1 MKATI
6 EESIILLTNA
16 LMERHGHLKPAEINK
31 QLHATIAEVLAEN
44 PELKEAGLTGWVID
58 KVANG
63 LKWATNRKADY
74 QYDALL
80 KSKQF
85 RSLAKN
91 YNMSEKGWDKAA
103 RKLIKKDPK
112 RLAKILAYDLRNRK
126 ASVLFK
132 Q

>member
-1 MKATI
+1 MENTQATI
-6 EESIILLTNA
+6 KESIQA
-16 LMERHGHLKPAEINK
+16 LSKDLDQNKLEEELKI
-31 QLHATIAEVLAEN
+31 IVAEVVKEN
-44 PELKEAGLTGWVID
+44 PHLNEAGITGWVID

-85 RSLAKN
+85 KSLAKD
-91 YNMSEKGWDKAA
+91 YNMNDEDWDKAA
-103 RKLIKKDPK
+103 RELIKKDPK

-126 ASVLFK
+126 ASTLFK

>member
-1 MKATI
+1 MI
-6 EESIILLTNA
+6 LWEIVSLDQLEEELKIIV
-16 LMERHGHLKPAEINK
+16 
-31 QLHATIAEVLAEN
+31 AEVVKEN
-44 PELKEAGLTGWVID
+44 PHLNEAGITGWVID

-85 RSLAKN
+85 KSLAKD
-91 YNMSEKGWDKAA
+91 YNMNDEDWDKAA
-103 RKLIKKDPK
+103 RELIKKDPK

-126 ASVLFK
+126 ASTLFK

>member
-1 MKATI
+1 MENTQTTI
-6 EESIILLTNA
+6 EESVLA
-16 LMERHGHLKPAEINK
+16 LGENLDQNNLEQELESIV
-31 QLHATIAEVLAEN
+31 AEVVKEN
-44 PELKEAGLTGWVID
+44 PHLNEAGVTGWVID

-91 YNMSEKGWDKAA
+91 YNMSEKDWDKAA

-132 Q
+132 

>member
-1 MKATI
+1 MENTQTTI
-6 EESIILLTNA
+6 EESVLA
-16 LMERHGHLKPAEINK
+16 LGENLDQNNLEQELESIV
-31 QLHATIAEVLAEN
+31 AEVVKEN
-44 PELKEAGLTGWVID
+44 PHLNEAGVTGWVID

-91 YNMSEKGWDKAA
+91 YNMSEKDWDKAA
-103 RKLIKKDPK
+103 RELIKKDPK

-132 Q
+132 

>member
-1 MKATI
+1 MENTQATI
-6 EESIILLTNA
+6 KESIQA
-16 LMERHGHLKPAEINK
+16 LSKDLDQNKLEEELKI
-31 QLHATIAEVLAEN
+31 IVAEVVKEN
-44 PELKEAGLTGWVID
+44 PHLNEAGITGWVID

-85 RSLAKN
+85 KSLAKD
-91 YNMSEKGWDKAA
+91 YNMNDEDWDTAA
-103 RKLIKKDPK
+103 RELIKKDPK

-126 ASVLFK
+126 ASTLFK

>member
-1 MKATI
+1 MKDTQVI
-6 EESIILLTNA
+6 INESLQA
-16 LMERHGHLKPAEINK
+16 LSENLDHNNLEKELKGIV
-31 QLHATIAEVLAEN
+31 AEVVEEN
-44 PELKEAGLTGWVID
+44 PHLNEAGVTGWVID

-63 LKWATNRKADY
+63 LKWATNRKKDY

-91 YNMSEKGWDKAA
+91 YNMSEKDWDKAA

-132 Q
+132 

>member
-1 MKATI
+1 MKNTQTII
-6 EESIILLTNA
+6 EESVQALTESVDHNN
-16 LMERHGHLKPAEINK
+16 LQEELKSIV
-31 QLHATIAEVLAEN
+31 AEVVEEN
-44 PELKEAGLTGWVID
+44 PHLNEAGVTGWVID

-85 RSLAKN
+85 KSLAKN
-91 YNMSEKGWDKAA
+91 YNMSEKDWDKAA

-132 Q
+132 